1 MKNVL
6 VLPLVHANYEL
17 EIRLWIRHM
26 TCPLFSPSF
35 SPLMTI
41 EAVIKLLRLIHQSQ
55 TPLPATVLSSIE
67 DECKAVM

>member
-1 MKNVL
+1 MKSVIVLLLVL
-6 VLPLVHANYEL
+6 VHYEL
-17 EIRLWIRHM
+17 EIRSWIRHM
-26 TCPLFSPSF
+26 TCPLLFPSF

-41 EAVIKLLRLIHQSQ
+41 GAVIQSLRLIHQSQ

>member
-6 VLPLVHANYEL
+6 VLPLVLVHYEL
-17 EIRLWIRHM
+17 EIRPWIRHM
-26 TCPLFSPSF
+26 TCPLLFRSF

-41 EAVIKLLRLIHQSQ
+41 GAVIQSLRLIHQSQ